1 MNKELHLMSYGELQ
15 ELKGQIETLMA
26 LKTPALRVGQT
37 VKIDHRRFTG
47 VEGMI
52 TKVNRQ
58 KVKVELNGSIYNV
71 PKSMIII

>member
-1 MNKELHLMSYGELQ
+1 MNKELHLMSYVELQ

-26 LKTPALRVGQT
+26 LKVPALRVGQK
-37 VKIDHRRFTG
+37 VKIDHKRFTG

-58 KVKVELNGSIYNV
+58 KVKVLLNGSTYNV
-71 PKSMIII
+71 PKSMILI